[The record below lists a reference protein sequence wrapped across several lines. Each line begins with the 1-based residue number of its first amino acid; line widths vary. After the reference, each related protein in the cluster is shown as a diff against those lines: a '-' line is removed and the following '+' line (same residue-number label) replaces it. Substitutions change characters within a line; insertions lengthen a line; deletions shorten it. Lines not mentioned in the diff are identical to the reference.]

1 MSTVYRTE
9 FGESSIFDEKLAE
22 AVEKMHSVS
31 RKVIL
36 ARYFYESVGS
46 PEYDYINIWVSS
58 KLQLVEDYS
67 GWIAVKTRLYY
78 QMMNE
83 LPAVRDTKNYEFQV
97 SKLK

>member
-46 PEYDYINIWVSS
+46 PEYDYINI
-58 KLQLVEDYS
+58 
-67 GWIAVKTRLYY
+67 
-78 QMMNE
+78 
-83 LPAVRDTKNYEFQV
+83 
-97 SKLK
+97 